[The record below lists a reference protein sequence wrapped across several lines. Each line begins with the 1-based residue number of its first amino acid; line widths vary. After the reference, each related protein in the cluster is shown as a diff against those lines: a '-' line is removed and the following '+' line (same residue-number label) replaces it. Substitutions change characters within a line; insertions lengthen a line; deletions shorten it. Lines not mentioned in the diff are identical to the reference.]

1 MNLFLSKSNIE
12 VLKDFFKIN
21 FYILIIVNFGNLAQ
35 IFYQFFG
42 GKVLKPENFGLLG
55 SVNSIIGLVSLP
67 LAIFFNFALKFF
79 IEKKNKLN
87 SNQFQKI
94 FNLLNS
100 YVFYFAII
108 FFLIIIA
115 MKDFFYYLINVEDF
129 NIVILISITIFFN
142 FITLPFIAINQIY
155 KRYKFVSA
163 IGSIHHYLRFLFFVF
178 FYYFVTKSYLSG
190 LLANAISFF
199 IIFIILYFS
208 LRNIIEIE
216 LIIDLKKFYNFFF
229 FSKVKKSLLSIKSSI
244 ISTFFLTVITS
255 IDIVIFRKVFPDEL
269 SGYYNAISTLGKI
282 PLFLSAITFAY
293 FLTESTYN
301 FVNKNK
307 SRTILITNLLIN
319 FLIFLFFIIIYY
331 FYGSEVITFLFNK
344 NYSSF
349 SSELFFL
356 TIAMTFVGFIKIIIL
371 HLFSQN
377 DNGYALISIVAL
389 IIILLLCF
397 FSVSHYQFIFTMI
410 YGYLLMLIY
419 LSIYLMTKKN

>member
-208 LRNIIEIE
+208 LRNIIEI
-216 LIIDLKKFYNFFF
+216 
-229 FSKVKKSLLSIKSSI
+229 
-244 ISTFFLTVITS
+244 
-255 IDIVIFRKVFPDEL
+255 
-269 SGYYNAISTLGKI
+269 
-282 PLFLSAITFAY
+282 
-293 FLTESTYN
+293 
-301 FVNKNK
+301 
-307 SRTILITNLLIN
+307 
-319 FLIFLFFIIIYY
+319 
-331 FYGSEVITFLFNK
+331 
-344 NYSSF
+344 
-349 SSELFFL
+349 
-356 TIAMTFVGFIKIIIL
+356 
-371 HLFSQN
+371 
-377 DNGYALISIVAL
+377 
-389 IIILLLCF
+389 
-397 FSVSHYQFIFTMI
+397 
-410 YGYLLMLIY
+410 
-419 LSIYLMTKKN
+419 